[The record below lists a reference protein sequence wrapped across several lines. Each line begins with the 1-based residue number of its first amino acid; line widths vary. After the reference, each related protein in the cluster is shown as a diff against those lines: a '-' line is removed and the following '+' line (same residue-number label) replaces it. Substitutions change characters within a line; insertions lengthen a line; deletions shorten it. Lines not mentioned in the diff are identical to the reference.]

1 MTVASNI
8 TWQPYAGL
16 ISSIETDSCYC
27 LKLKPNWQPNEA
39 AQAVARIRH
48 QVKLPL
54 IVEIAADQHNGNG
67 RLIRLAQAAAAAG
80 ANIILLVATSF
91 PAAKAALSALN
102 SAVTL
107 PCLLTALPPT
117 PSNGNSCGLWAQK
130 RSYHL
135 INPSSFNIR
144 KSSDPLSAVL

>member
-107 PCLLTALPPT
+107 PLFVNCPTANTFQRQQLRSLGAEKILPP
-117 PSNGNSCGLWAQK
+117 
-130 RSYHL
+130 
-135 INPSSFNIR
+135 
-144 KSSDPLSAVL
+144 D